1 MDGLELP
8 AGNCILYQIKF
19 MKRLSGLI
27 LLLLLM
33 QVQLRAAVTD
43 SIPADMKDV
52 GTADAIIAAIYNTI
66 SGPAGELRNWDRF
79 RTLFLPEARLVATG
93 KRPDGMMGKRIM
105 SVEDYIKL
113 SGLILEKDGFFEKE
127 ISRKTDRYGSVVQL
141 FSTYESRRTLKDE
154 KPFMRG
160 INSIQLWFD
169 GKRWWVLT
177 IFWQGE
183 SEDNPIPKEYLD

>member
-1 MDGLELP
+1 
-8 AGNCILYQIKF
+8 
-19 MKRLSGLI
+19 
-27 LLLLLM
+27 
-33 QVQLRAAVTD
+33 
-43 SIPADMKDV
+43 MKDV

-93 KRPDGMMGKRIM
+93 KRPDGMMAKRIM

-113 SGLILEKDGFFEKE
+113 SGPILEKDGFFEKE

>member
-1 MDGLELP
+1 
-8 AGNCILYQIKF
+8 

-113 SGLILEKDGFFEKE
+113 SGPILEKDGFFEKE

>member
-1 MDGLELP
+1 
-8 AGNCILYQIKF
+8 
-19 MKRLSGLI
+19 MKKGSVLI
-27 LLLLLM
+27 LLLAII

-43 SIPADMKDV
+43 SIPADQKDV
-52 GTADAIIAAIYNTI
+52 GTVDAIIAALYNTI

-105 SVEDYIKL
+105 SVEDYIKA
-113 SGLILEKDGFFEKE
+113 SGPFLEKDGFFENE
-127 ISRKTDRYGSVVQL
+127 ISRKTDRYGSVVHL

-169 GKRWWVLT
+169 SKRWWILT
-177 IFWQGE
+177 VFWQGE
-183 SEDNPIPKEYLD
+183 SDDNPIPQDYLN